1 MNKVEKLLNGG
12 KGYAIKEE
20 TKVLLLPGLLL
31 DDSQYQTAVVE
42 SGSIMFS
49 TSAGTL
55 ETKHAPIPDA
65 QPQETPK
72 PAIVFPKR
80 NK

>member
-31 DDSQYQTAVVE
+31 DDQQYKTAVVE
-42 SGSIMFS
+42 VGSVLFS
-49 TSAGTL
+49 TTEGKL
-55 ETKHAPIPDA
+55 ETKHAPQPEPAPAPA
-65 QPQETPK
+65 QPT
-72 PAIVFPKR
+72 IVFPKR